1 MIQTIDNHFKITIQ
15 LCRNNKGYYKVKN
28 CGIKQYLR
36 ILIYLNYVLLSF
48 KFTKISD
55 INK

>member
-1 MIQTIDNHFKITIQ
+1 MQELYGILLGEKSIDP
-15 LCRNNKGYYKVKN
+15 
-28 CGIKQYLR
+28 GIKQYLR
-36 ILIYLNYVLLSF
+36 ILIHLNYLLLNF